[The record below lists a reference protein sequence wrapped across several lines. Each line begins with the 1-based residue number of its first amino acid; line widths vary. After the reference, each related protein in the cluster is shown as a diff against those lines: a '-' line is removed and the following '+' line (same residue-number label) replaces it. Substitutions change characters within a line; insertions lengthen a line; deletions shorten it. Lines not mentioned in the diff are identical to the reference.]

1 MDYIFLPCIERLKA
15 SEQLFIDSGLQ
26 PIAHF
31 DRFKGQYLNPD
42 LHQPWAK
49 PAIFFKFNIAWE
61 NQSNNTQKGTGTMEV
76 HLELENYSESYAGS
90 PDQALALLDYE
101 YIRVV
106 SAILH
111 GFRTDKFQSLARV
124 TTDEDE
130 NPSNTNVT
138 IIRFSFEILDESM
151 DRYRNWLREKLDDV
165 VTQKRSTEDQDDDE
179 EEMTYVI

>member
-1 MDYIFLPCIERLKA
+1 
-15 SEQLFIDSGLQ
+15 
-26 PIAHF
+26 
-31 DRFKGQYLNPD
+31 
-42 LHQPWAK
+42 
-49 PAIFFKFNIAWE
+49 
-61 NQSNNTQKGTGTMEV
+61 
-76 HLELENYSESYAGS
+76 
-90 PDQALALLDYE
+90 
-101 YIRVV
+101 
-106 SAILH
+106 
-111 GFRTDKFQSLARV
+111 V